1 MSAVM
6 LFTMIPFMGVTA
18 SAANANGTG
27 DEYVSLPITI
37 RDYAADGMLFE
48 WNDMGNTG
56 TTSKLS
62 TYSIR
67 GLNVSDSWFS
77 NYTGLRVYTAGCVL
91 SSSPKNW
98 HCLYFDSN
106 GNITKV

>member
-1 MSAVM
+1 MKKRFLAMLMFAVM

-18 SAANANGTG
+18 SAANTNGAG

-48 WNDMGNTG
+48 WNDMDTTG
-56 TTSKLS
+56 TTSKSS

-67 GLNVSDSWFS
+67 GLNVSDGWFS
-77 NYTGLRVYTAGCVL
+77 KETLN
-91 SSSPKNW
+91 K
-98 HCLYFDSN
+98 
-106 GNITKV
+106 